1 MTEEEKKILEQ
12 AEAIKK
18 KEVTKT
24 KEKKKGRFMKITL
37 VVIFLFLIVY
47 VAISLFLFY
56 KTGAEPSTLTTCVFA
71 FCSIEGGLLGWI
83 KTSKSKSNKRSREDD
98 IHD

>member
-1 MTEEEKKILEQ
+1 MTEEEVYKELKKIQ
-12 AEAIKK
+12 RDKK
-18 KEVTKT
+18 A
-24 KEKKKGRFMKITL
+24 KKKGHFMKLTL
-37 VVIFLFLIVY
+37 VLIFIFLLAY
-47 VAISLFLFY
+47 VVANLLLFY

-83 KTSKSKSNKRSREDD
+83 KTSKDKSNKKSREDD

>member
-1 MTEEEKKILEQ
+1 MGLKWVKGS
-12 AEAIKK
+12 
-18 KEVTKT
+18 KT
-24 KEKKKGRFMKITL
+24 KKKGRFMKLTL
-37 VVIFLFLIVY
+37 IIIFIFLLAY
-47 VAISLFLFY
+47 VVANLLLFY

-83 KTSKSKSNKRSREDD
+83 KTSKERTNKKAGEDD